1 MAEIGAAFGKSLQ
14 WANLECRKLGL
25 PLRRPGSRNVKPSR
39 VVELYAGGMAIKQI
53 ARKLGVSPDPIA
65 AILRQRGIPI
75 RKGKIIGSERT
86 IKITRLFRQGM
97 LGIEIAAALGLT
109 DDVVYAT
116 LRRVVGSQGRGGY
129 RRRRKHAT

>member
-53 ARKLGVSPDPIA
+53 ARHFKVSADPIA
-65 AILRQRGIPI
+65 AILRQRGIEI
-75 RKGKIIGSERT
+75 RDNNKIVGSERT
-86 IKITRLFRQGM
+86 IMITRLFRQG
-97 LGIEIAAALGLT
+97 LQGIEIADKLKLT
-109 DDVVYAT
+109 RDVVWAT
-116 LRRVVGSQGRGGY
+116 LRKVVGSQGHGGC
-129 RRRRKHAT
+129 RKRKFKK